1 MTDKSATNSYNSN
14 GGNMNDSS
22 PAPRERLTFA
32 DLVSVIQARLDI
44 GLPDPVDEIIPTHPS
59 HLSDLLACI
68 REQQAALAAC
78 LGQAQKGPI
87 PEITRWEEAR
97 AVLEKW
103 RIE

>member
-1 MTDKSATNSYNSN
+1 MTDRSRH
-14 GGNMNDSS
+14 
-22 PAPRERLTFA
+22 APGEQLSERVQRLANFA
-32 DLVSVIQARLDI
+32 DAHCSEDELLMLLVRA
-44 GLPDPVDEIIPTHPS
+44 
-59 HLSDLLACI
+59 I

-103 RIE
+103 RIK